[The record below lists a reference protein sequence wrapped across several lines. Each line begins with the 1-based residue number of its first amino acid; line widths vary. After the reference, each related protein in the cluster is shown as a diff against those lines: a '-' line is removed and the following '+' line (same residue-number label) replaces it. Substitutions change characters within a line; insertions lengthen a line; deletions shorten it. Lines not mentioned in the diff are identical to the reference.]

1 MSLARK
7 LSAMISAISL
17 SEHSVEIV
25 SAGFVTQDGAR
36 RQMTLGRAQGSEL
49 PGTIS
54 PRAKK
59 VWLIEADEFVRA
71 GFDGY
76 TPIVGSVEHATGTRF
91 LSEPEMLGPANTLVA
106 MLLKHRYQSGFGQRR
121 LNAVDVLVP
130 FGRKHRLRTRDDLPS
145 ERFVRYARL

>member
-1 MSLARK
+1 MRSALPAGSLIVAIVSLVIANRSLWLNWKHWKDERHILVKVLVGHDHEPRQK

-36 RQMTLGRAQGSEL
+36 RQMTLGRAQGLEL
-49 PGTIS
+49 PRTIS

-76 TPIVGSVEHATGTRF
+76 TPIVGSVEDATG
-91 LSEPEMLGPANTLVA
+91 PAFS
-106 MLLKHRYQSGFGQRR
+106 RSQRCS
-121 LNAVDVLVP
+121 DP
-130 FGRKHRLRTRDDLPS
+130 QTHW
-145 ERFVRYARL
+145 

>member
-1 MSLARK
+1 VRHTYRSQIGTRVVRLHR
-7 LSAMISAISL
+7 L
-17 SEHSVEIV
+17 
-25 SAGFVTQDGAR
+25 
-36 RQMTLGRAQGSEL
+36 EL

-130 FGRKHRLRTRDDLPS
+130 FGRKHRPS
-145 ERFVRYARL
+145 NKG